1 MEKLKEKQQGKEL
14 AKTGSANK
22 NALAALADRLQISQ
36 EELTRTLK
44 ETAFKECKTD
54 AQFIAALVVANTYGL
69 NPLLKEVTAFP
80 GSGSGVIP
88 VVMIDGWISLVQR
101 QDSYDGV
108 ELIENRNPEGT
119 PNKSGTT
126 VDSITAKFYLKGKSH
141 PVVVTEYMDEC
152 YDGTKNPWK
161 KWPIRMLRHK
171 AYIQGARVAFGFS
184 GIYDEDEKD
193 RIQAGEVLDVP
204 AETMIGLKNDKNKPA
219 QVEEP
224 VKTEEKPGEEIITPA
239 EIVDDKP
246 LDFGDLNRFGPT
258 NAPKARN
265 MLDQAFKIKEKL
277 GVEKFM
283 AVLGA
288 QGCSMLSEISKF
300 EDLVK
305 FVNALLEEARKLEA

>member
-1 MEKLKEKQQGKEL
+1 
-14 AKTGSANK
+14 
-22 NALAALADRLQISQ
+22 
-36 EELTRTLK
+36 
-44 ETAFKECKTD
+44 
-54 AQFIAALVVANTYGL
+54 VANTYGL

-108 ELIENRNPEGT
+108 ELIENRNPEGK

-152 YDGTKNPWK
+152 YDGTKGPWK

-193 RIQAGEVLDVP
+193 RIQAGEILDVP
-204 AETMIGLKNDKNKPA
+204 TETMIGLKNDKNKPA
-219 QVEEP
+219 DPEEP
-224 VKTEEKPGEEIITPA
+224 IKSEEKPGEEIITPA

-246 LDFGDLNRFGPT
+246 LDVGDLNRFGPT
-258 NAPKARN
+258 NAPKAKN

-277 GVEKFM
+277 GIEKFM
-283 AVLGA
+283 NVLGS
-288 QGCSMLSEISKF
+288 QGCSMLTEISKF